1 MFINDDGMQL
11 ISEKERKDRMEFY
24 ADHNIGWV
32 ARPGDGHNGF
42 KRRGKFKKVGI
53 VLFHP
58 ALKIEFPSILTNICI
73 LINGIIRRQ
82 I

>member
-58 ALKIEFPSILTNICI
+58 ALNRIPFYPNKYMYTNK
-73 LINGIIRRQ
+73 RHH
-82 I
+82 